1 MRRPSLRRAEGV
13 FVLEGA
19 KLVSVALEA
28 GSALEG
34 IYVAPG
40 ALDPPAE
47 RGAPT
52 HAASR
57 AVLDQAQVAGVR
69 VHALAEGVMERLADT
84 TTPQPVMAVARM
96 VDVPLEALSEATL
109 VVVCA
114 GVRDP
119 GNAGTVLRSAEAA
132 GADGV
137 VFCHGSVDLYNP
149 KTVRASA
156 GALFHL
162 GVVAGGEAVEVLEH
176 IGSWGARRLS
186 AVARDGDAYTRVD
199 LRGRVAVVLGNEAQG
214 LDAGLARACDQAV
227 TIPMQGRAESLN
239 VGVAAALICFE
250 AARQRAGP
258 AVGEPGL

>member
-1 MRRPSLRRAEGV
+1 M
-13 FVLEGA
+13 EGA

-28 GSALEG
+28 GAAVEG
-34 IYVAPG
+34 VYAAPG
-40 ALDPPAE
+40 AWEGPAQE
-47 RGAPT
+47 G
-52 HAASR
+52 SR
-57 AVLDQAQVAGVR
+57 RVLDEAEGAGVR

-84 TTPQPVMAVARM
+84 VNPQPVMAVARM
-96 VDVPLEALSEATL
+96 VDVPLEALSQARL

-162 GVVAGGEAVEVLEH
+162 RVVAGGEAVEVLER
-176 IGSWGARRLS
+176 IGSWGIRRLS
-186 AVARDGDAYTRVD
+186 AVARDGDAYTGVD

-214 LDAGLARACDQAV
+214 LDAGLAGACDQAV
-227 TIPMQGRAESLN
+227 TIPMRGRAESLN

-250 AARQRAGP
+250 AARQRAGSAPP
-258 AVGEPGL
+258 AVEPA